1 MLKKCSFYKV
11 RRLTWLLILLV
22 GLTSSCRLYS
32 PRPDIEA
39 VGTSEARSAMSFTV
53 SMEDP
58 ASSRFQVV
66 FSYEGVQGNSL
77 EMKMPAWSPGY
88 YRILNFAANVE
99 DFRAED
105 GKGRVLSWE
114 KSSENTWKIEMGG
127 TSVLKTSY
135 KVVAKGQGV
144 AESQLTE
151 KRAYISPTS
160 VFMFVAGRLNHPVR
174 VTIRPHEKFTRISTG
189 LSPVLGEENTFQAE
203 NFDELY
209 DCPIYV
215 GNQEVLIFSLGG
227 VPYELAVEEPK
238 DFRREETISAL
249 KRMILAATGVVG
261 EVPYNRYVFLMMG
274 PGRGGLEHRN
284 SMAVFSGRPR
294 VEDRRSFQ
302 GWLGFIAHEFFHL
315 YNVKAIRPVALGPF
329 DYERENRTNMLWF
342 SEGGTVYYE
351 YLILK
356 RAGFMSRDEVL
367 DTLGRIIERVENSP
381 ARKLESAAQASRRA
395 WEEPFFGSEKTI
407 SYYDLG
413 AVLTMLLDLKIRHE
427 TGGRGSLD
435 DLMKLLYR
443 RFYREQGRGFTDE
456 EFRAAC
462 EEIAGTELSE
472 FFNYVYT
479 TEPIDYDKYLGY
491 AGLKLGVKLGENGRR
506 SYSIKMADELDG
518 DQLHLLNSWL

>member
-1 MLKKCSFYKV
+1 MLKKFRFNKI
-11 RRLTWLLILLV
+11 RGLTWLLILLL
-22 GLTSSCRLYS
+22 GLIAGCRVNS
-32 PRPDIEA
+32 GHPGVMAGGA
-39 VGTSEARSAMSFTV
+39 VEARSAMSFTI

-58 ASSRFQVV
+58 ASGRFQVV
-66 FSYEGVQGNSL
+66 FNYEGVQGNSL
-77 EMKMPAWSPGY
+77 ELKMPAWSPGY
-88 YRILNFAANVE
+88 YRILNFAASVE

-105 GKGRVLSWE
+105 GKGQVLAWE
-114 KSSENTWKIEMGG
+114 KSSANTWKIKTGG
-127 TSVLKTSY
+127 TRVLRTSY

-151 KRAYISPTS
+151 KRAYISPTG

-174 VTIRPHEKFTRISTG
+174 VTIRPHENFSHISTG
-189 LSPVLGEENTFQAE
+189 LAPVLDEENTFEAE

-215 GNQEVLIFSLGG
+215 GNQEVLTFSVAGL
-227 VPYELAVEEPK
+227 PYELAVEEPK
-238 DFRREETISAL
+238 DFNREETISVL

-261 EVPYNRYVFLMMG
+261 EVPYNRYVFIMMG

-284 SMAVFSGRPR
+284 SMAVFAGMPR
-294 VEDRRSFQ
+294 AEDRRSFQ
-302 GWLGFIAHEFFHL
+302 GWLSFIAHEFFHL

-367 DTLGRIIERVENSP
+367 GTLSRILDRVENSP
-381 ARKLESAAQASRRA
+381 ARKLESAVQASHRA

-427 TGGRGSLD
+427 TGGQRSLD

-456 EFRAAC
+456 EFRVAC
-462 EEIAGTELSE
+462 EEVAGTDLSE
-472 FFNYVYT
+472 FFRYVYT
-479 TEPIDYDKYLGY
+479 TEPIDYEKYLGY
-491 AGLKLGVKLGENGRR
+491 AGLKLEVKPGENGRR
-506 SYSIKMADELDG
+506 SYSIRMADELHG
-518 DQLHLLNSWL
+518 GQLRLLNSWL